1 MDEEQEHQ
9 LLLPLVE
16 EENICLPLPINVVS
30 RYWNIELPMAEAVE
44 SAKKYSDF
52 NGSII
57 TEGIELA
64 ERHGLSCKIVH
75 SSLDELKEII
85 DSGIPP
91 IVILPGIPEITQHA
105 SVITGYN
112 EEEKTILHYIQKGN
126 QKGEQQ
132 EGAIPQDVFDREWSE
147 EGNLL
152 ILISP
157 PDTLSNITLDNNLQD
172 KSNRL
177 CFNSEKLNT
186 LKNYPEALSSLKESI
201 ELDPNNSTALHLY
214 ATMLNQQNSP
224 ECVSFYEKSLKINPR
239 SYLTFNGLGNFY
251 LKTNEFEKAENSY
264 SKAIEIN
271 PKRSA
276 KIYKNRA
283 YLREKLN
290 KNSDAKEDL
299 KSYLKYFPKAPDRG
313 IIEQAIREI

>member
-1 MDEEQEHQ
+1 MEQEDHQ

-16 EENICLPLPINVVS
+16 DENICLPLPINVVS
-30 RYWNIELPMAEAVE
+30 RYWNIELPMAEAIE
-44 SAKKYSDF
+44 SAKKYSEF

-57 TEGIELA
+57 IEGIELA

-75 SSLDELKEII
+75 SSLIELKKII
-85 DSGIPP
+85 DAGIPP

-126 QKGEQQ
+126 QEGEQQ

-147 EGNLL
+147 EGRLL
-152 ILISP
+152 IIMAPS
-157 PDTLSNITLDNNLQD
+157 DTLSGIVPENNSQD

-177 CFNSEKLNT
+177 CFNSEKLNI
-186 LKNYPEALSSLKESI
+186 LKNTNEAIIALKQAI
-201 ELDPNNSTALHLY
+201 ELDSNNSTALHLY
-214 ATMLNQQNSP
+214 ASMLNQQNSLD
-224 ECVSFYEKSLKINPR
+224 CVSFYERSLKINNK

-251 LKTNEFEKAENSY
+251 LKTNQFEKAENSY

-283 YLREKLN
+283 YLLEKQN

>member
-1 MDEEQEHQ
+1 MEQEDHQ

-16 EENICLPLPINVVS
+16 DENICLPLPINVVS
-30 RYWNIELPMAEAVE
+30 RYWNIELPMAEAIE
-44 SAKKYSDF
+44 SAKKYSEF

-57 TEGIELA
+57 IEGIELA

-75 SSLDELKEII
+75 SSLIELKKII
-85 DSGIPP
+85 DAGIPP

-126 QKGEQQ
+126 QEGEQQ
-132 EGAIPQDVFDREWSE
+132 EGAIPQDIFDREWSE
-147 EGNLL
+147 EGRLL
-152 ILISP
+152 IIIAP
-157 PDTLSNITLDNNLQD
+157 VETLSDITLENNSQD

-177 CFNSEKLNT
+177 CFNSEKLNI
-186 LKNYPEALSSLKESI
+186 LKNSNDAITALKEAI
-201 ELDPNNSTALHLY
+201 ELDSNNSTALHLY
-214 ATMLNQQNSP
+214 GTMLNQQNSL
-224 ECVSFYEKSLKINPR
+224 ECVSFYEKSLEINNK

-251 LKTNEFEKAENSY
+251 LKTNQFEKAESYY

>member
-1 MDEEQEHQ
+1 MEEEDHQ

-16 EENICLPLPINVVS
+16 DENICLPLPINVVS
-30 RYWNIELPMAEAVE
+30 RYWNIELPMAEAIDY
-44 SAKKYSDF
+44 AKKYSDF

-57 TEGIELA
+57 IEGIELA

-75 SSLDELKEII
+75 SSLNELKKII
-85 DSGIPP
+85 DAGIPP

-112 EEEKTILHYIQKGN
+112 EDEKTILHYIQKGN
-126 QKGEQQ
+126 LEGEQQ
-132 EGAIPQDVFDREWSE
+132 EGAIPQEIFDREWSE
-147 EGNLL
+147 EGRLMIIIAPSD
-152 ILISP
+152 ILSK
-157 PDTLSNITLDNNLQD
+157 ITLENDSKN

-177 CFNSEKLNT
+177 CFDSEKQNILQ
-186 LKNYPEALSSLKESI
+186 NYSEALSSLKESI

-214 ATMLNQQNSP
+214 ATMLNQQNVP
-224 ECVSFYEKSLKINPR
+224 ECISFYEQSFKINAR

-251 LKTNEFEKAENSY
+251 LKTNEFEKAEKFY

>member
-1 MDEEQEHQ
+1 MTEEQEHQ

-30 RYWNIELPMAEAVE
+30 RYWNIELPMAEAIE
-44 SAKKYSDF
+44 SAKRYSDF
-52 NGSII
+52 NGSIL
-57 TEGIELA
+57 TEGIDLA
-64 ERHGLSCKIVH
+64 ERHGLSCKVVH
-75 SSLDELKEII
+75 SSLDELKKII

-126 QKGEQQ
+126 QEGEQQ

-147 EGNLL
+147 EGRLL
-152 ILISP
+152 IIIS
-157 PDTLSNITLDNNLQD
+157 TSENLSNITLENYSQD

-177 CFNSEKLNT
+177 CFNSEKLNI

-201 ELDPNNSTALHLY
+201 ELDSNNSTALHLY
-214 ATMLNQQNSP
+214 ATMLNQQNAP
-224 ECVSFYEKSLKINPR
+224 ECVSFYERSLKINAR
-239 SYLTFNGLGNFY
+239 SYLSFNGLGNFY

-264 SKAIEIN
+264 TKAIEIN